1 MTMELWL
8 QSLLYDNGNKV
19 LIFPCFFGISV
30 IINEVYYL
38 FLYSII

>member
-19 LIFPCFFGISV
+19 LNFPCFLGNDI
-30 IINEVYYL
+30 IINEVYLLILY
-38 FLYSII
+38 FLI